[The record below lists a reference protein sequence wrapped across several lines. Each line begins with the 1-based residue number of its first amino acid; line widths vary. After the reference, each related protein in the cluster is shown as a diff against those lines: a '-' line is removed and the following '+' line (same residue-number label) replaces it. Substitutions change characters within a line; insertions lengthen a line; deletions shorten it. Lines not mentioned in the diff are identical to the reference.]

1 MIINKLAVRL
11 SEGFIEKLKE
21 INRNVSVEKTSS
33 GLIILAFFYL
43 LSVFAYYYK
52 TKLEIVNPLIP
63 KYLAY
68 ELFEPF
74 AFKGTILTIGL
85 LLASTLKFLKQN
97 LIAILVCVII
107 VALYHLTPR

>member
-1 MIINKLAVRL
+1 ML
-11 SEGFIEKLKE
+11 EKLKE

-74 AFKGTILTIGL
+74 AFKGTILTIG
-85 LLASTLKFLKQN
+85 SGTVDS
-97 LIAILVCVII
+97 IA
-107 VALYHLTPR
+107 YKKKNS